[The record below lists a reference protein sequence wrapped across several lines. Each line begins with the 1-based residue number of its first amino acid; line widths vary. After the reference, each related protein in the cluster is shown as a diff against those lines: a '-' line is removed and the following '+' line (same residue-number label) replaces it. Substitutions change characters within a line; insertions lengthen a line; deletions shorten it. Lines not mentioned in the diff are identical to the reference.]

1 MHSER
6 PIPAFEDV
14 YPKFAFAPLVSLALG
29 LAEWIKKCRAR
40 KSESQTGARGAN
52 TQKLQP

>member
-14 YPKFAFAPLVSLALG
+14 YPKFAFAPLVSLVLG
-29 LAEWIKKCRAR
+29 LAEWIRKYRAR
-40 KSESQTGARGAN
+40 ESEPQAGACGAN